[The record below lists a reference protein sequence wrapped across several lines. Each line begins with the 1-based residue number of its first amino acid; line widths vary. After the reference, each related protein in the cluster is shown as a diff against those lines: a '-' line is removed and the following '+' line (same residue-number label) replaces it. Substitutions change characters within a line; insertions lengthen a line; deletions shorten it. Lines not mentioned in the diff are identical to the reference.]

1 MTYGRTMKILLIVL
15 LVAAVAFGIIGF
27 LIEAL
32 LWLAALG
39 LVLFLVTA
47 AYWWF
52 KFRSSR
58 SKDAGTAR

>member
-1 MTYGRTMKILLIVL
+1 MKIFLIILLI
-15 LVAAVAFGIIGF
+15 AAIALGLIGF

-32 LWLAALG
+32 FWLAVIG

-47 AYWWF
+47 LYWWF

-58 SKDAGTAR
+58 SKDVDTAR

>member
-1 MTYGRTMKILLIVL
+1 MKILLIVVL
-15 LVAAVAFGIIGF
+15 IAAVALGIVGF

-58 SKDAGTAR
+58 SKDVATAREAA

>member
-1 MTYGRTMKILLIVL
+1 MKIFLIILLI
-15 LVAAVAFGIIGF
+15 AALALGIIGF

-32 LWLAALG
+32 LWLAAIG
-39 LVLFLVTA
+39 LVLFLVTG

-58 SKDAGTAR
+58 GSDVETAR

>member
-1 MTYGRTMKILLIVL
+1 MKIFLIILLIAAIALGVL
-15 LVAAVAFGIIGF
+15 GF
-27 LIEAL
+27 IIEAL
-32 LWLAALG
+32 FWLAVVG

-58 SKDAGTAR
+58 SKDVDTAR

>member
-1 MTYGRTMKILLIVL
+1 MKIFLIVL
-15 LVAAVAFGIIGF
+15 LIAAIALGLIGF

-32 LWLAALG
+32 LWLAAIG

-58 SKDAGTAR
+58 SKDVDAPR

>member
-1 MTYGRTMKILLIVL
+1 V
-15 LVAAVAFGIIGF
+15 GF

-32 LWLAALG
+32 LWLAAIG
-39 LVLFLVTA
+39 IVLFLLTS

-58 SKDAGTAR
+58 GDAAEAGAGR